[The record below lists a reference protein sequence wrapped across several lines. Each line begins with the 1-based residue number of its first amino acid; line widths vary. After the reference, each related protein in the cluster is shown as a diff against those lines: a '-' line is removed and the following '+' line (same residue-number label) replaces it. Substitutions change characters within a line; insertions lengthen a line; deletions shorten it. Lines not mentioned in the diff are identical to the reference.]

1 MPLVDSH
8 EISIYSLFSIYFLFE
23 SKILEEKR
31 IIKNEMEK
39 KRRKLFKRKVEN
51 AKIEDL
57 ILIQINAIEKEG
69 RKIRQIDDL
78 NIFFIMKRFSENPR
92 RN

>member
-1 MPLVDSH
+1 M
-8 EISIYSLFSIYFLFE
+8 
-23 SKILEEKR
+23 KW
-31 IIKNEMEK
+31 
-39 KRRKLFKRKVEN
+39 KRREENSSKEKVEN

-69 RKIRQIDDL
+69 RKIRQIHDL

-92 RN
+92 RY